1 MISDKDKNMTSR
13 RNVFYLAIVTL
24 LIILFYLQFNIWF
37 GDNSYSKL
45 SDLKKEIKG
54 KEESIIEIKMKNL
67 DLEEEKIKLTS
78 GKNAIEGVAR
88 FELGLIKPGET
99 FYNFNKDDLPQEG
112 ETN

>member
-1 MISDKDKNMTSR
+1 MISDKDKNMISR
-13 RNVFYLAIVTL
+13 RNIFFLVIVTL
-24 LIILFYLQFNIWF
+24 LIILFYLQFNNWF

-45 SDLKKEIKG
+45 SNLKKEIKG
-54 KEESIIEIKMKNL
+54 KEESIIEIKMKNS

-99 FYNFNKDDLPQEG
+99 FYNFNKDDAPRES
-112 ETN
+112 EPN

>member
-1 MISDKDKNMTSR
+1 MISDKDKNMISR
-13 RNVFYLAIVTL
+13 RNIFFLVIVTL

-45 SDLKKEIKG
+45 SNLKKEIKEKG
-54 KEESIIEIKMKNL
+54 ESIIEIKMKNS

-99 FYNFNKDDLPQEG
+99 FYNFNKDDAPRES
-112 ETN
+112 EPN

>member
-1 MISDKDKNMTSR
+1 MISDKDKNMISR
-13 RNVFYLAIVTL
+13 RNIFFLVIMTL

-45 SDLKKEIKG
+45 STLKKEIEG
-54 KEESIIEIKMKNL
+54 KEESIIEIKMTNS
-67 DLEEEKIKLTS
+67 DLEEEKIKLIS

-99 FYNFNKDDLPQEG
+99 FYNFNKDDAPQES
-112 ETN
+112 EPN

>member
-1 MISDKDKNMTSR
+1 MISDRDKNMISR
-13 RNVFYLAIVTL
+13 RNIFYLVIVTL

-45 SDLKKEIKG
+45 SNLKKEIEG
-54 KEESIIEIKMKNL
+54 KEESIIEIKMKNS

-99 FYNFNKDDLPQEG
+99 FYNFNKDDAPRES
-112 ETN
+112 EPN

>member
-1 MISDKDKNMTSR
+1 MISDKDKNMISR
-13 RNVFYLAIVTL
+13 RNIFFLVIVTL

-45 SDLKKEIKG
+45 SNLKKEIEG
-54 KEESIIEIKMKNL
+54 KEESIIEIKMKNS

-99 FYNFNKDDLPQEG
+99 FYNFNKDELPQES
-112 ETN
+112 ESN

>member
-45 SDLKKEIKG
+45 SNLKKEIKG
-54 KEESIIEIKMKNL
+54 KEESQIKEIGF
-67 DLEEEKIKLTS
+67 EAAAIKFS
-78 GKNAIEGVAR
+78 IASSSSNGG
-88 FELGLIKPGET
+88 GLSLSDSIQFLQFPI
-99 FYNFNKDDLPQEG
+99 NFR
-112 ETN
+112 

>member
-1 MISDKDKNMTSR
+1 MISDKDKNMISR
-13 RNVFYLAIVTL
+13 RNIFFLVIVTL

-45 SDLKKEIKG
+45 SNLKKEIKG
-54 KEESIIEIKMKNL
+54 KEESIIEIKMKNS

-99 FYNFNKDDLPQEG
+99 FYNFNKDELPQEG
-112 ETN
+112 ESN

>member
-45 SDLKKEIKG
+45 SDLKKEIKW
-54 KEESIIEIKMKNL
+54 KEESIIEIKIKN
-67 DLEEEKIKLTS
+67 
-78 GKNAIEGVAR
+78 
-88 FELGLIKPGET
+88 
-99 FYNFNKDDLPQEG
+99 
-112 ETN
+112 